1 MSSSTTTSTN
11 PDVSGVNKLQR
22 VLDLYTAEQRAYI
35 TSYIDR
41 IKVDKP
47 IRDDEMRCKLIIMNE
62 EDKAAVLACFDRL
75 EDETDGVGT
84 HLKYVLECMTPSHR
98 EEIKCNL
105 GNLTEN

>member
-1 MSSSTTTSTN
+1 
-11 PDVSGVNKLQR
+11 
-22 VLDLYTAEQRAYI
+22 
-35 TSYIDR
+35 
-41 IKVDKP
+41 
-47 IRDDEMRCKLIIMNE
+47 MNE